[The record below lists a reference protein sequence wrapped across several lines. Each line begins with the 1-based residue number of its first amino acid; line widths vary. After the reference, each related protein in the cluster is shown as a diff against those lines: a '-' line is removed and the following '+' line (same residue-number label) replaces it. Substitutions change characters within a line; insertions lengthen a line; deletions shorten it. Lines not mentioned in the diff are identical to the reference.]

1 MLARRFWK
9 RIGFYCGAGLMIAM
23 IAQPQLCVDAAQR
36 AMCMWFESV
45 APALFPF
52 LALMPLITGDT
63 ACAAYN
69 RLFRRAMRLFDLPG
83 SAAPAAVIGMIAGS
97 PGGAMAARRIGD
109 GAGLNVGQLRRL
121 LPAITGVSPAFL
133 IGSVGVSML
142 GSARLGARLAL
153 VQAAAQLALM
163 LMFRICVA
171 DDPSPLPALPASE
184 KTGAVRG
191 AVEAILVV
199 CGYMVVF
206 AVASAALVG
215 GTMLT
220 AFADLPGG
228 LAQLAEAE
236 LSLKPMLVGAAIGFT
251 GVCICAQNVRALQG
265 TGIGWRDVLLCRG
278 MCACLCAIVARCVW
292 IEADDA
298 GFCPDAFAFS
308 MLCALLCAVP
318 ALIYLTRT
326 FILNKTKNASQ

>member
-1 MLARRFWK
+1 MLARRFWQ
-9 RIGFYCGAGLMIAM
+9 RIGFYCGAGVMIAM

-36 AMCMWFESV
+36 AMRMWFESV

-52 LALMPLITGDT
+52 LALMPLITGDA

-69 RLFRRAMRLFDLPG
+69 RLFGGVMRLFDLPG
-83 SAAPAAVIGMIAGS
+83 SAASAAIIGMIAGS

-133 IGSVGVSML
+133 IGGVGVSML
-142 GSARLGARLAL
+142 GSARLGAYLAL

-163 LMFRICVA
+163 LLMRTCVA
-171 DDPSPLPALPASE
+171 DDPRTLPALPASE
-184 KTGAVRG
+184 KSGAVRS

-206 AVASAALVG
+206 AVATAALAG

-228 LAQLAEAE
+228 LAQLAAAD

-251 GVCICAQNVRALQG
+251 GACICAQNVRALHG

-278 MCACLCAIVARCVW
+278 MCACLCAIGARCVW
-292 IEADDA
+292 IDADDA
-298 GFCPDAFAFS
+298 GMSPDAFAFS
-308 MLCALLCAVP
+308 MLAALLCAIP
-318 ALIYLTRT
+318 ALIRLTCS
-326 FILNKTKNASQ
+326 FILNKSKSASR

>member
-36 AMCMWFESV
+36 AMCMWFKSV

-52 LALMPLITGDT
+52 LALMPLITGDA

-69 RLFRRAMRLFDLPG
+69 SLFGGVMRLFDLPG

-109 GAGLNVGQLRRL
+109 GAGLNVGQIRRL

-133 IGSVGVSML
+133 IGGVGVSML

-153 VQAAAQLALM
+153 VQAAAQLVLM

-171 DDPSPLPALPASE
+171 DDSSPLPALPASE
-184 KTGAVRG
+184 KTGAVRD

-228 LAQLAEAE
+228 LAQLAAAE

-251 GVCICAQNVRALQG
+251 GVCIVAQNVRALQNI
-265 TGIGWRDVLLCRG
+265 GIGWRDVLLCRG
-278 MCACLCAIVARCVW
+278 MCACLCAIGARCAW

-326 FILNKTKNASQ
+326 FILNKAKNASQ